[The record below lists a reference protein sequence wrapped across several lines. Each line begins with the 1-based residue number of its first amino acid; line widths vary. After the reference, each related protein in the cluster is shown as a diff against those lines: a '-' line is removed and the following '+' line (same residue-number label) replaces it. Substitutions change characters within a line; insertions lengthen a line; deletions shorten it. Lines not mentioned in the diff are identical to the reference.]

1 MIAIMSN
8 RGTRSRIA
16 RARAFRT
23 GRAGHERAAPKAI
36 ALYTIMAYQ
45 RACDPLHARI
55 THRFGAVTAVGQVD
69 LEVRAGELVALLG
82 PSGGG
87 KTTLLRIIAGFLSP
101 TAGRV
106 LIDGEAVGHLPA
118 NRRGVGIVFQSYALF
133 PDPHRRIRYARAR
146 APRSMT
152 LQSPARVAIAAV
164 DSGPF

>member
-101 TAGRV
+101 TAAACSSTARRWAICRRTGAAWGSYSRAMRSFPI
-106 LIDGEAVGHLPA
+106 LIGASATLE
-118 NRRGVGIVFQSYALF
+118 
-133 PDPHRRIRYARAR
+133 RAR
-146 APRSMT
+146 LAP
-152 LQSPARVAIAAV
+152 
-164 DSGPF
+164 